1 MVKEDL
7 MLKSVELVK
16 EKDLL
21 LKWYNS
27 DQVCILRVKP
37 LVENVKEKEKLWIP
51 KINVKLVKEIK

>member
-1 MVKEDL
+1 